1 MGRLSGVPFPS
12 LGPKLSSL
20 TLCRLHATPSPRW
33 QRWRK
38 ARGDG
43 LSRTESLV
51 GREKTQKRRT
61 LRALAKGFD
70 CSARVLPTRSEDT
83 DDWPVGSKV
92 SGVVIVCRP
101 CDELCPYRERQDLEE
116 KIRGGILAHKS
127 HCPKAKISGVYLYS
141 VCSILQMWPAFFKRA
156 VCYRTRADQRGGLR
170 SAH

>member
-70 CSARVLPTRSEDT
+70 CSARVLPTRSEAT

-101 CDELCPYRERQDLEE
+101 CDELCPYREDQTWRKRSEAEFSPINRNARKRKFQVFICTAFVRFFRCGQLSLNVQSATEPVPTKEE
-116 KIRGGILAHKS
+116 
-127 HCPKAKISGVYLYS
+127 
-141 VCSILQMWPAFFKRA
+141 
-156 VCYRTRADQRGGLR
+156 D
-170 SAH
+170 